1 MAIRKGQERGAYF
14 VLMTAGFV
22 MLLAVAGLG
31 FDLANIYYQRLL
43 IQKAADAGIVAG
55 LGYRVDAGPG
65 ATAADVNAK
74 ALQIAR
80 LNMLLIYDDTYLSNY
95 VTFAVNYVP
104 TGPGAADSIS
114 VTITNNKVGLF
125 LLDKLPLGTSSL
137 GFQQFTAQATGHLSA
152 ARVAMLLDLSG
163 SMCCNAAGTGNCM
176 ATGGPGCAVAPNR
189 KSDRLKDAAVT
200 FLGKFKDG
208 FDSISLVP
216 YNITAKV
223 TRSITSSYD
232 KAAWTADVNGL
243 ANTPVSDT
251 NPSDALIRAY
261 QDAQPSGWL
270 GTQDMSWVFFT
281 DGARPPGAS
290 CPRRAGSDFQARPR
304 IPSIWPA
311 QVHRGPTITTSR
323 TNGMTVSSHRTK
335 GPPRLSGRI
344 PVHAAADPRCTV
356 PPWTTDFAPSDWMY
370 LPYGF
375 THGNP
380 RGFDGTTAP
389 GMAPCSHHYSS
400 NSVQP
405 TLWHNLTDCFLDDG
419 TDLGFTLRVPF
430 DTNRQYGGNVPM
442 TSERFAEQHYNATL
456 AVADQARSQRGTF
469 YVIGLGQR
477 TPGMVTNG
485 AAPDPYQDPNGEDY
499 NRKDYFLT
507 RLALDKDMCDLDLS
521 TAVGG
526 DLVDNT
532 CNPGSI
538 TRHCCVDPTAGGT
551 QYQQHFSV
559 VQGQSTGLRHWG
571 GGTDDY
577 GLPYGSNGLP
587 IGGASILTNQT
598 MYDNRYR
605 FGEYLPTSD
614 ANQLQ
619 ELFQRIARRIQ
630 LRLIT

>member
-232 KAAWTADVNGL
+232 KAAWTADVNAL

-261 QDAQPSGWL
+261 QDAQLSGWL
-270 GTQDMSWVFFT
+270 GTKDMSWVFFT
-281 DGARPPGAS
+281 DGRRLPGAS
-290 CPRRAGSDFQARPR
+290 CRRRVAPDFKARPR
-304 IPSIWPA
+304 IPSIWPE
-311 QVHRGPTITTSR
+311 VNRGPTITTSR
-323 TNGMTVSSHRTK
+323 TNGMMASCRRTRGPQRYQDGSLQRSRPALHR
-335 GPPRLSGRI
+335 
-344 PVHAAADPRCTV
+344 
-356 PPWTTDFAPSDWMY
+356 
-370 LPYGF
+370 
-375 THGNP
+375 
-380 RGFDGTTAP
+380 
-389 GMAPCSHHYSS
+389 
-400 NSVQP
+400 
-405 TLWHNLTDCFLDDG
+405 
-419 TDLGFTLRVPF
+419 
-430 DTNRQYGGNVPM
+430 
-442 TSERFAEQHYNATL
+442 ATL
-456 AVADQARSQRGTF
+456 DHRLLPEQR
-469 YVIGLGQR
+469 
-477 TPGMVTNG
+477 
-485 AAPDPYQDPNGEDY
+485 
-499 NRKDYFLT
+499 
-507 RLALDKDMCDLDLS
+507 LDVS
-521 TAVGG
+521 PVRVHTWQPAWV
-526 DLVDNT
+526 
-532 CNPGSI
+532 
-538 TRHCCVDPTAGGT
+538 
-551 QYQQHFSV
+551 
-559 VQGQSTGLRHWG
+559 
-571 GGTDDY
+571 
-577 GLPYGSNGLP
+577 
-587 IGGASILTNQT
+587 
-598 MYDNRYR
+598 
-605 FGEYLPTSD
+605 
-614 ANQLQ
+614 
-619 ELFQRIARRIQ
+619 
-630 LRLIT
+630 

>member
-281 DGARPPGAS
+281 DGAPTAARFLAETSGFRFPS
-290 CPRRAGSDFQARPR
+290 SGSDPFNLG
-304 IPSIWPA
+304 PA
-311 QVHRGPTITTSR
+311 ANPPWADYYNFKDEWNDGIQPPY
-323 TNGMTVSSHRTK
+323 K
-335 GPPRLSGRI
+335 GPSALIRTDLCS
-344 PVHAAADPRCTV
+344 AADPRCTV

-456 AVADQARSQRGTF
+456 AIADQARSQRGTF

-551 QYQQHFSV
+551 QYQQHFSD

>member
-43 IQKAADAGIVAG
+43 IQKSADAGIVAG

-152 ARVAMLLDLSG
+152 ARVAMLLDISG

-232 KAAWTADVNGL
+232 KAAWTADVNAL

-261 QDAQPSGWL
+261 QDAQLSGWL

-281 DGARPPGAS
+281 DGAPTAGRFLSEASGNRFLGSAADPFNLAGGQPWADYYNFKVEWNDGVLPPYKGPSALIRTDLCTQPTRAAPCHPGPPTS
-290 CPRRAGSDFQARPR
+290 PRAAIGCISRTGSHMATRVGLTAPPRRA
-304 IPSIWPA
+304 W
-311 QVHRGPTITTSR
+311 
-323 TNGMTVSSHRTK
+323 
-335 GPPRLSGRI
+335 
-344 PVHAAADPRCTV
+344 
-356 PPWTTDFAPSDWMY
+356 
-370 LPYGF
+370 
-375 THGNP
+375 
-380 RGFDGTTAP
+380 
-389 GMAPCSHHYSS
+389 
-400 NSVQP
+400 
-405 TLWHNLTDCFLDDG
+405 
-419 TDLGFTLRVPF
+419 LRVRTTTP
-430 DTNRQYGGNVPM
+430 
-442 TSERFAEQHYNATL
+442 L
-456 AVADQARSQRGTF
+456 SQ
-469 YVIGLGQR
+469 
-477 TPGMVTNG
+477 
-485 AAPDPYQDPNGEDY
+485 
-499 NRKDYFLT
+499 
-507 RLALDKDMCDLDLS
+507 
-521 TAVGG
+521 AVGR
-526 DLVDNT
+526 T
-532 CNPGSI
+532 
-538 TRHCCVDPTAGGT
+538 
-551 QYQQHFSV
+551 
-559 VQGQSTGLRHWG
+559 
-571 GGTDDY
+571 
-577 GLPYGSNGLP
+577 
-587 IGGASILTNQT
+587 
-598 MYDNRYR
+598 
-605 FGEYLPTSD
+605 
-614 ANQLQ
+614 
-619 ELFQRIARRIQ
+619 
-630 LRLIT
+630 

>member
-1 MAIRKGQERGAYF
+1 MAIRKRQERGAYF

-43 IQKAADAGIVAG
+43 IQKSADAGIVAG

-232 KAAWTADVNGL
+232 KAAWTADVNAL

-281 DGARPPGAS
+281 DGAPTAGRFLSEASGNRFLGSAADPFNLAGGQPWADYYNFKDEWNDGVQPPY
-290 CPRRAGSDFQARPR
+290 
-304 IPSIWPA
+304 
-311 QVHRGPTITTSR
+311 
-323 TNGMTVSSHRTK
+323 K
-335 GPPRLSGRI
+335 GPSALIRTDTCDP
-344 PVHAAADPRCTV
+344 AADPRCTV
-356 PPWTTDFAPSDWMY
+356 PPWTTDFNPSDWMY

-389 GMAPCSHHYSS
+389 GMAPCSHHYST
-400 NSVQP
+400 VAGRWQ
-405 TLWHNLTDCFLDDG
+405 NLSDCFQNDG
-419 TDLGFTLRVPF
+419 TDTGFTLRVPF
-430 DTNRQYGGNVPM
+430 DINRQYGGNVPLDQD
-442 TSERFAEQHYNATL
+442 RFAEQHYNATL

-507 RLALDKDMCDLDLS
+507 RLALDKDMCDLDPV

-619 ELFQRIARRIQ
+619 ELFQRIAHRIQ
-630 LRLIT
+630 LKLIS